1 MTGKDLLPEKN
12 LLEKATVLK
21 KFESSP
27 LVKELKAQTS
37 IVEKQYQGLNKLFK
51 PDEKEEPVEIKEEK
65 PEIISESKKIV

>member
-12 LLEKATVLK
+12 LLEKAAVLK

-51 PDEKEEPVEIKEEK
+51 PDEKEEPGEIKEEK